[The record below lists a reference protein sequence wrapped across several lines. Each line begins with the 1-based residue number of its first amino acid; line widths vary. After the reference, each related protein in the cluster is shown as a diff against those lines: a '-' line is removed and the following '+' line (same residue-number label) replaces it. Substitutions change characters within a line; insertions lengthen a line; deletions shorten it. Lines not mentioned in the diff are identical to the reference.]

1 MHWSR
6 TDFLA
11 PFARARI
18 LQQSHIRYSIGPPQS
33 LCPERLD
40 DLRISIIANPPLER
54 EPTV

>member
-1 MHWSR
+1 MRWSR

-33 LCPERLD
+33 LCLERLD